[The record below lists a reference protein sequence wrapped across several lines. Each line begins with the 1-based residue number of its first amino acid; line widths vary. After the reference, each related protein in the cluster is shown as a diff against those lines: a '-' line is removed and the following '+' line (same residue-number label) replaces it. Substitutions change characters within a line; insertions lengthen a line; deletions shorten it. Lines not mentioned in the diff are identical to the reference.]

1 MRPST
6 SKTQQ
11 IFSENFKATFERK
24 KKYPPKYNRL
34 KERLMYVQKAG
45 EFFKV
50 TNGGAPMNCDNALIS
65 IEMEYITAQKNKLE
79 KKMKE
84 SFALGK
90 EVELAI
96 AVMRSKRLEYNPQ
109 AQSKRAKTKFI
120 PN

>member
-1 MRPST
+1 
-6 SKTQQ
+6 
-11 IFSENFKATFERK
+11 
-24 KKYPPKYNRL
+24 
-34 KERLMYVQKAG
+34 MYVQKAG

-120 PN
+120 PNWTLADLKLMIKWEAPKMDNLPTECRRCEEI